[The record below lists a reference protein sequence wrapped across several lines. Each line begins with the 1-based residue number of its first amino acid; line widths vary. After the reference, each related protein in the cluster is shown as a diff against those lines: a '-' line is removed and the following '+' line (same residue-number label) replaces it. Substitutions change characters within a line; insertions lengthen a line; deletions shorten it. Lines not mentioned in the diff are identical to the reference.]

1 MLPGRAVV
9 TSSTHTTS
17 EHATLVTTVLVGL
30 EGAVRVTSGGRLI
43 ASGPVVVVPPMVP
56 HASSSGAALTF
67 FYSPTTF
74 PGSVAAFSECHQS
87 HRPHAIEGR
96 MGAWL
101 AGAVRS
107 ERAAVSDEEVLA
119 GLSDELAKRFPSVRG
134 PSEDPRVSALF
145 DVLGL
150 GDTGRLEHQASP
162 PNFRQTI
169 LRLARAGGITRAH
182 LSALFVRDTGV
193 QMRTYQ
199 RWLRLS
205 VGLRNLM
212 TGHDATSAAHIAGFA
227 DLAHFSRACRS
238 SMGSSPSQFVRQL
251 IRQC

>member
-1 MLPGRAVV
+1 MMHGRAVV
-9 TSSTHTTS
+9 TSSKLATS
-17 EHATLVTTVLVGL
+17 DHATLVTTLLVGL
-30 EGAVRVTSGGRLI
+30 EGAVRVTSGGRVI

-56 HASSSGAALTF
+56 HAASSGAALTF

-74 PGSVAAFSECHQS
+74 PGSVAAFSEGHQS
-87 HRPHAIEGR
+87 RRPYAIEGR

-119 GLSDELAKRFPSVRG
+119 GLSDELARKFPNVRG
-134 PSEDPRVSALF
+134 PTEDPRVCALL
-145 DVLGL
+145 DALGL
-150 GDTGRLEHQASP
+150 EDAGGLEHQASP
-162 PNFRQTI
+162 PNFRETI
-169 LRLARAGGITRAH
+169 LRLARAGSITRAH
-182 LSALFVRDTGV
+182 LSALFVRDTRI

-205 VGLRNLM
+205 AGLRNLM
-212 TGHDATSAAHIAGFA
+212 TGHDATSAAHLAGFA

-238 SMGSSPSQFVRQL
+238 SMGNSPSQFARQL
-251 IRQC
+251 IR